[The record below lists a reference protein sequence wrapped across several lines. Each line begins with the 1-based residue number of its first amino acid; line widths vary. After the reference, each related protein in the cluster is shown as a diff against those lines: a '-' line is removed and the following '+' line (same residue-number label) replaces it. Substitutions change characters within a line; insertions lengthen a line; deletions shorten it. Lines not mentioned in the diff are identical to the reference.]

1 MLRLDRL
8 QTSCMFQELVL
19 IVAGTAQVPDDI
31 IGALVDLDELLTLL
45 ERHAATGVASNA
57 PQAGLEIG
65 TEIGQLFTLCGEA
78 QVGGGLQNLQLLRA
92 FCQLLM
98 TALFRFNVRGVNCK
112 WKKKVQFFTSGDIS
126 GATNERTNVTI
137 ESKAKI
143 TVCPSCKLLSGD
155 ESLERENFRHSYQHV
170 NGTWPEIYLKRNR

>member
-112 WKKKVQFFTSGDIS
+112 WGKKSSVFYVRRYFWCNKW
-126 GATNERTNVTI
+126 TNERHNREQSQNHCLSILQIAFGGREFREGKFPSFLPACEWDMTGNLF
-137 ESKAKI
+137 KA
-143 TVCPSCKLLSGD
+143 
-155 ESLERENFRHSYQHV
+155 
-170 NGTWPEIYLKRNR
+170 